1 MSSNNYCFI
10 SDLHIGNHKKHGGQ
24 IDAGTNARCCL
35 ILTALDEAISYALQN
50 ACKVLFVAGD
60 FLDYVRMEP
69 QIITLVQET
78 LREAKGK
85 GLETVLVLGDH
96 EIVSSAKGDHAL
108 GPFRPVAHVID
119 DPLLLRLADAEV
131 ACIPFISGKAA
142 EIIPT
147 KTTELFKKSPH
158 RKGDHP
164 RILVFHAG
172 VIDADTAPW
181 LRDIPDAIG
190 IDAIKRLIE
199 KHGIDLVVA
208 GNFHNSRIWQKAG
221 ATVCQTGALVP
232 TGWNNPGLDDYGGV
246 ALFNPTKRE
255 FSFHRIGGPR
265 FVSAHLD
272 DDELLKAA
280 KSYLGPVYLQI
291 VSPVDRLTEAQG
303 LKAELLEESVSNTI
317 EVLPDKIDAESSA
330 RTAATASRK
339 QETVDDSL
347 RAYVAALTLPKGVR
361 KPDVLSAATDYL
373 RKGSADQ
380 K

>member
-1 MSSNNYCFI
+1 MYAFC
-10 SDLHIGNHKKHGGQ
+10 SDVHIGNHKKHGGQ
-24 IDAGTNARCCL
+24 VDAGTNARCCL

-69 QIITLVQET
+69 QIIALVQET
-78 LREAKGK
+78 LREAKRK

-108 GPFRPVAHVID
+108 GPFRPVAHVVD
-119 DPLLLRLADAEV
+119 EPFLLRLAGAEV
-131 ACIPFISGKAA
+131 ACVPFIPGKAA

-147 KTTELFKKSPH
+147 QTAELFKKSPH
-158 RKGDHP
+158 RKGDEP

-172 VIDADTAPW
+172 IIDADTAPW
-181 LRDIPDAIG
+181 LRDVPDAIG

-255 FSFHRIGGPR
+255 FSFHRVGGPR

-272 DDELLKAA
+272 DEELLKAA
-280 KSYLGPVYLQI
+280 ENYLGPVYLQL
-291 VSPVDRLTEAQG
+291 VSPVDRLPEAQG
-303 LKAELLEESVSNTI
+303 LKLELLETFGASTI
-317 EVLPDKIDAESSA
+317 EILPDKIDAEHSA
-330 RTAATASRK
+330 RKAATASRQ

-347 RAYVAALTLPKGVR
+347 RAYVAALTLPKGV
-361 KPDVLSAATDYL
+361 KNPDVLSAAIDYL
-373 RKGSADQ
+373 RKGNAD